1 MEPRH
6 GGRRVDGQIGA
17 EPKCRGFKIGPSQT
31 KVFRLLPDLG
41 LLRFTLV
48 QKDEYFFSLLY
59 IYIYPTQNDILAER
73 LLLAGQECNLLYVCS
88 GCNFNDVLF
97 NFVPKH

>member
-31 KVFRLLPDLG
+31 KVFRLLPDFG
-41 LLRFTLV
+41 LLRLYTLV
-48 QKDEYFFSLLY
+48 QKDEYIFSLFAY
-59 IYIYPTQNDILAER
+59 SI
-73 LLLAGQECNLLYVCS
+73 
-88 GCNFNDVLF
+88 
-97 NFVPKH
+97 